1 MLSINMG
8 LVWTIINLIVLFL
21 LLRHF
26 LINPV
31 SNIMEQRRKLIADGL
46 QNAQDTQ
53 DEANRLKAEYEEAL
67 SGAKKESAEIVDKA
81 RIDARAEY
89 DRIVGEAGA
98 KAGNIIENAKENVR
112 IEREQTMKELQSQ
125 IAGLAIASAEKIV
138 GDKEQ
143 NIYDQ
148 FLGEVGGTDE
158 DTDKQKSDL
167 LPCGSSADMHGCC
180 MKSMSRQKPCRRHE
194 RSSSEVPQLHDIF
207 VNPTIDLKKKMTV
220 IDKVFPEEIRNFLKV
235 VCKYQRMDLIEDIF
249 AAYDRYCDEQN
260 QVLNAVLTCTV
271 PPSEEQKK
279 GMEAFLCKKYGAK
292 KAKIEVCQDQALLGG
307 FILRVGSD
315 EYDWSMKGRL
325 NRLEQR
331 LTWR

>member
-1 MLSINMG
+1 MAA
-8 LVWTIINLIVLFL
+8 VRYARVLYEV
-21 LLRHF
+21 
-26 LINPV
+26 NVP
-31 SNIMEQRRKLIADGL
+31 A
-46 QNAQDTQ
+46 
-53 DEANRLKAEYEEAL
+53 EAVQKTR
-67 SGAKKESAEIVDKA
+67 EI
-81 RIDARAEY
+81 
-89 DRIVGEAGA
+89 
-98 KAGNIIENAKENVR
+98 
-112 IEREQTMKELQSQ
+112 
-125 IAGLAIASAEKIV
+125 
-138 GDKEQ
+138 
-143 NIYDQ
+143 
-148 FLGEVGGTDE
+148 F
-158 DTDKQKSDL
+158 
-167 LPCGSSADMHGCC
+167 
-180 MKSMSRQKPCRRHE
+180 
-194 RSSSEVPQLHDIF
+194 SEVPQLHDIF

-249 AAYDRYCDEQN
+249 AAYVRYCDEQN

>member
-1 MLSINMG
+1 MKI
-8 LVWTIINLIVLFL
+8 
-21 LLRHF
+21 
-26 LINPV
+26 
-31 SNIMEQRRKLIADGL
+31 
-46 QNAQDTQ
+46 
-53 DEANRLKAEYEEAL
+53 
-67 SGAKKESAEIVDKA
+67 
-81 RIDARAEY
+81 
-89 DRIVGEAGA
+89 
-98 KAGNIIENAKENVR
+98 
-112 IEREQTMKELQSQ
+112 QTSKSQ
-125 IAGLAIASAEKIV
+125 IYCPVAAVRYARVLYEVNVPAEAV
-138 GDKEQ
+138 
-143 NIYDQ
+143 
-148 FLGEVGGTDE
+148 
-158 DTDKQKSDL
+158 QKT
-167 LPCGSSADMHGCC
+167 
-180 MKSMSRQKPCRRHE
+180 RE
-194 RSSSEVPQLHDIF
+194 IFSEVPQLHDIF

-307 FILRVGSD
+307 FIIRVGSD